1 MLRLSRRG
9 MWRKALSIAC
19 LCAILSTLPSGSLPS
34 FAGIREVPDGSIAMG
49 QADLRDLMKRIEGLK
64 AENAA
69 LTAALEKERGAVDSL
84 LGQVAQLQTT
94 VDNERRRTDRDI
106 NAELD
111 SLRSKNRVHNIL
123 WFTVGAIITG
133 VATR

>member
-1 MLRLSRRG
+1 MPSYAG
-9 MWRKALSIAC
+9 GIKALPDESI
-19 LCAILSTLPSGSLPS
+19 T
-34 FAGIREVPDGSIAMG
+34 MG

-69 LTAALEKERGAVDSL
+69 LKATLEKERKATDAL
-84 LGQVAQLQTT
+84 LGQVASLQTA
-94 VDNERRRTDRDI
+94 VDNERRKVDRDI

-111 SLRSKNRVHNIL
+111 SLRSKNRVHNIV

>member
-1 MLRLSRRG
+1 
-9 MWRKALSIAC
+9 
-19 LCAILSTLPSGSLPS
+19 
-34 FAGIREVPDGSIAMG
+34 MG

-69 LTAALEKERGAVDSL
+69 LTAALEKERKATDAL
-84 LGQVAQLQTT
+84 LGQVASLQTA

-106 NAELD
+106 NVELD
-111 SLRSKNRVHNIL
+111 SLKSRNRMHNVL

>member
-1 MLRLSRRG
+1 MLRLWLRK
-9 MWRKALSIAC
+9 MWRRVALIAC
-19 LCAILSTLPSGSLPS
+19 LCLIWSIAPNVSLPS
-34 FAGIREVPDGSIAMG
+34 FAGIKEIPDGSIAMG
-49 QADLRDLMKRIEGLK
+49 QADLRDLMRRIEGLK

-69 LTAALEKERGAVDSL
+69 LTAALEKERKAVDSL
-84 LGQVAQLQTT
+84 LGQVASLQTA

-111 SLRSKNRVHNIL
+111 SLKSRNRVHNVL

>member
-1 MLRLSRRG
+1 M
-9 MWRKALSIAC
+9 
-19 LCAILSTLPSGSLPS
+19 PS
-34 FAGIREVPDGSIAMG
+34 FAGIKEVPDGSIAMG

-69 LTAALEKERGAVDSL
+69 LKAALEKERKATDAL
-84 LGQVAQLQTT
+84 LGKVASLQTA
-94 VDNERRRTDRDI
+94 VDNERRKVDREVDTVK
-106 NAELD
+106 
-111 SLRSKNRVHNIL
+111 SKNRVHNIL

>member
-1 MLRLSRRG
+1 M
-9 MWRKALSIAC
+9 
-19 LCAILSTLPSGSLPS
+19 PSY
-34 FAGIREVPDGSIAMG
+34 AGIREVSDGSIAMG

-69 LTAALEKERGAVDSL
+69 LKAALEKERKATDAL
-84 LGQVAQLQTT
+84 LGQVAQLQTA
-94 VDNERRRTDRDI
+94 VDNERRKVDRDI

-111 SLRSKNRVHNIL
+111 SLKSRNRVHNIV

>member
-9 MWRKALSIAC
+9 MWRKTLSIAC
-19 LCAILSTLPSGSLPS
+19 LCAILLTLPNVSLPS
-34 FAGIREVPDGSIAMG
+34 FAGIKEVPDGSIAMG
-49 QADLRDLMKRIEGLK
+49 QADLRDLMRRIEGLK

-69 LTAALEKERGAVDSL
+69 LKAALEKERGAVDSL

>member
-1 MLRLSRRG
+1 
-9 MWRKALSIAC
+9 
-19 LCAILSTLPSGSLPS
+19 
-34 FAGIREVPDGSIAMG
+34 MG
-49 QADLRDLMKRIEGLK
+49 QADLRDLMRRIEGLK

-69 LTAALEKERGAVDSL
+69 LKAALEKERKATDAL
-84 LGQVAQLQTT
+84 LGQVAQLQTA
-94 VDNERRRTDRDI
+94 VDNERRKVDHDI

-111 SLRSKNRVHNIL
+111 SLRSKNRVHNII